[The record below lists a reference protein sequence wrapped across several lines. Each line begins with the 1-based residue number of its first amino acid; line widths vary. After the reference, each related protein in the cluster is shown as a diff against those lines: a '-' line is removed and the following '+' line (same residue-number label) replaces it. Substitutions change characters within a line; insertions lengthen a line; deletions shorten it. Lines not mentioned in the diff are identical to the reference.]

1 MTSIILLFAFCIL
14 IYPCDFLT
22 FAFCLL
28 PFHLSLGSLQ
38 APQGQAAEDFVAAAV
53 GDFGELGGDADGLV
67 TEGAAGPACF
77 DEAEHRRAQTSA
89 TVGADQVADL
99 AYAAMEKARVK
110 TRNLLPRYVT
120 HSTFSRGMK
129 RYWRFCSS

>member
-14 IYPCDFLT
+14 IYPCDFLN

-28 PFHLSLGSLQ
+28 HFDLSLGSLQ
-38 APQGQAAEDFVAAAV
+38 AAEGQAGEDFVAAAV
-53 GDFGELGGDADGLV
+53 GDLRDLGGDADRFV
-67 TEGAAGPACF
+67 AERAAGPACF

-89 TVGADQVADL
+89 TVGTDQVADL
-99 AYAAMEKARVK
+99 GYAATEKARVK

-120 HSTFSRGMK
+120 HSTFSNGMN
-129 RYWRFCSS
+129 RYWRFWTS